1 MVTFHKIIS
10 GLILSAVLTSCQFS
24 SDANKALLDTGSRKE
39 IVFTIANNNQ
49 MMEEMMNEIL
59 SSNNAKMMM
68 QKNEKM
74 LNMMLED
81 HASTVKIMKGNPAL
95 MHNIMSDMMEVFN
108 SDTSAMISM
117 CKTMM
122 QNKPMMDMMQKMKTG
137 DQGMP
142 HKM

>member
-1 MVTFHKIIS
+1 M
-10 GLILSAVLTSCQFS
+10 
-24 SDANKALLDTGSRKE
+24 LDTASRKE

-49 MMEEMMNEIL
+49 MMEEMMTEIL

-81 HASTVKIMKGNPAL
+81 HASTVKIMKSNPAL
-95 MHNIMSDMMEVFN
+95 MHNIMSDMMEVCN
-108 SDTSAMISM
+108 SDTSMMAGM

-122 QNKPMMDMMQKMKTG
+122 QNKPMMDMMQKMKSG
-137 DQGMP
+137 GQGMQ

>member
-1 MVTFHKIIS
+1 MNTFHKILS
-10 GLILSAVLTSCQFS
+10 GLILTALMTSCQS
-24 SDANKALLDTGSRKE
+24 GSDANEMLLDTTTRKE
-39 IVFTIANNNQ
+39 IMFTIANNNQ
-49 MMEEMMNEIL
+49 MMDDMMVEIL